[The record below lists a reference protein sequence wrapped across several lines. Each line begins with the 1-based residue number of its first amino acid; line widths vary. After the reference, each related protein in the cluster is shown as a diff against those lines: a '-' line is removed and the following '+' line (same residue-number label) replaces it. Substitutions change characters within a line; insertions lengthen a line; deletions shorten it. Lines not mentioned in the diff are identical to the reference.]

1 MAELL
6 ELVGLGA
13 EAAARYPHEFSGGQ
27 RQRIGIARAI
37 AAGPKLVIADEPVS
51 ALDVSI
57 QSQILNLLVEL
68 RDRLALSLLFISH
81 DLAVIRYI
89 SERVAVMYLG
99 QLVEVGDA
107 AAIYEEPAHPY
118 TQALLSAIPQPDPER
133 RRKRIVLAGDVP
145 SPEHPPAGCPFH
157 PRCPQAMERCR
168 TEVPLERNLG
178 TAAKP
183 QPGALPPLLGL
194 GRARELVLD
203 HVRKPRSRRTD
214 RLLAGLGAEGQLLRP
229 DERDV
234 GDADEA
240 EQRAKMG
247 LLRVHRLR
255 RSLAVETA
263 PAQDDDGALALQQAL
278 RAGLAVAERHAG
290 PQHVVEPGLQG
301 RGDAEIVHGR
311 ADDDRVG
318 GLEFGDEL
326 VRECLGRGLGGIGR
340 FGAPQRGGG
349 IQGDVRDRAAAEI
362 ARDDPQARV
371 LRTAAPTTASC
382 TS

>member
-1 MAELL
+1 VSDRPAPILEVRDLVKHFPLKGGRIFAVNGVSFSQARGETIGIVGESGCGKSTLARTVLRLIEPTSGQLIFDGEDLLRLPPKALRRRRRDMQIIFQDPYASLDPRVRIGASIEEPLLVHGFGRRAERARRVAELL

-99 QLVEVGDA
+99 QLVEVGEA

-133 RRKRIVLAGDVP
+133 RRKRMVLAGDVP

-178 TAAKP
+178 TSAKP
-183 QPGALPPLLGL
+183 
-194 GRARELVLD
+194 R
-203 HVRKPRSRRTD
+203 
-214 RLLAGLGAEGQLLRP
+214 
-229 DERDV
+229 
-234 GDADEA
+234 
-240 EQRAKMG
+240 
-247 LLRVHRLR
+247 
-255 RSLAVETA
+255 
-263 PAQDDDGALALQQAL
+263 
-278 RAGLAVAERHAG
+278 
-290 PQHVVEPGLQG
+290 
-301 RGDAEIVHGR
+301 
-311 ADDDRVG
+311 
-318 GLEFGDEL
+318 L
-326 VRECLGRGLGGIGR
+326 VRCHLY
-340 FGAPQRGGG
+340 
-349 IQGDVRDRAAAEI
+349 
-362 ARDDPQARV
+362 
-371 LRTAAPTTASC
+371 
-382 TS
+382 

>member
-1 MAELL
+1 VSSTSDPILEVRDMVKHFPVKGGRIYAVNGVSLSQARGETIGIVGESGCGKSTLARTVLRLIEPTSGQLWFDGEDLLRLSPRTLRRRRRDMQIIFQDPYASLDPRVRIGTSIEEPLLIHGFGNRADRGRRVAELL

-13 EAAARYPHEFSGGQ
+13 AAASRYPHEFSGGQ

-68 RDRLALSLLFISH
+68 RDRLTLSLLFISH

-107 AAIYEEPAHPY
+107 ATIYEQPAHPY

-157 PRCPQAMERCR
+157 PRCPQAMGRCR

-178 TAAKP
+178 TP
-183 QPGALPPLLGL
+183 
-194 GRARELVLD
+194 AR
-203 HVRKPRSRRTD
+203 PR
-214 RLLAGLGAEGQLLRP
+214 
-229 DERDV
+229 
-234 GDADEA
+234 
-240 EQRAKMG
+240 
-247 LLRVHRLR
+247 
-255 RSLAVETA
+255 
-263 PAQDDDGALALQQAL
+263 
-278 RAGLAVAERHAG
+278 
-290 PQHVVEPGLQG
+290 
-301 RGDAEIVHGR
+301 
-311 ADDDRVG
+311 
-318 GLEFGDEL
+318 L
-326 VRECLGRGLGGIGR
+326 VRCHLY
-340 FGAPQRGGG
+340 
-349 IQGDVRDRAAAEI
+349 
-362 ARDDPQARV
+362 
-371 LRTAAPTTASC
+371 
-382 TS
+382 

>member
-1 MAELL
+1 VSGRPAPILEVRDLVKHFPLKGGRILAVNGVSFSQARGETIGIVGESGCGKSTLARTVLRLIEPTSGQLIFDGEDLLRLPPKALRRRRRDMQIIFQDPYASLDPRVRIGASIEEPLLVHGFGRRAERARRVAELL

-13 EAAARYPHEFSGGQ
+13 EAATRYPHEFSGGQ

-99 QLVEVGDA
+99 QLVEVGEA

-133 RRKRIVLAGDVP
+133 RRKRMVLAGDVP

-183 QPGALPPLLGL
+183 
-194 GRARELVLD
+194 R
-203 HVRKPRSRRTD
+203 
-214 RLLAGLGAEGQLLRP
+214 
-229 DERDV
+229 
-234 GDADEA
+234 
-240 EQRAKMG
+240 
-247 LLRVHRLR
+247 
-255 RSLAVETA
+255 
-263 PAQDDDGALALQQAL
+263 
-278 RAGLAVAERHAG
+278 
-290 PQHVVEPGLQG
+290 
-301 RGDAEIVHGR
+301 
-311 ADDDRVG
+311 
-318 GLEFGDEL
+318 L
-326 VRECLGRGLGGIGR
+326 VRCHLY
-340 FGAPQRGGG
+340 
-349 IQGDVRDRAAAEI
+349 
-362 ARDDPQARV
+362 
-371 LRTAAPTTASC
+371 
-382 TS
+382 